1 MGVHA
6 VFSVIANLG
15 LIALLIAYGL
25 MFFAEYHARGR
36 WAKNVTSLLAGIG
49 MMLLAA
55 CLVLTPHNAEVITGL
70 ANTKLPRMLLGASS
84 ALLLAAMA
92 AFGVIT
98 YWKPRRL
105 WHERK
110 IERELRRDLPNV
122 P

>member
-36 WAKNVTSLLAGIG
+36 WAKNVTALLAGLG
-49 MMLLAA
+49 MMVLAA
-55 CLVLTPHNAEVITGL
+55 CLVLTPHNAEIITGL